1 MVFFLRKNCSKRS
14 AKLKYMQRAYPKK
27 GGHQKSAD
35 FAKINIVEQQKIWT
49 DMAAYN
55 MRNDS
60 SNDSN
65 DTSWKRQ

>member
-1 MVFFLRKNCSKRS
+1 
-14 AKLKYMQRAYPKK
+14 MQRAYPKK
-27 GGHQKSAD
+27 GGHQKRAD

-49 DMAAYN
+49 DMAAYS